1 MGTEVWVLKGTKL
14 ITNTKKQK
22 LKIQS
27 RGWIFKNTI
36 LKKRRRRKK
45 TKITKIIKIYIYEV
59 CFKKQGL
66 FFCEVIVG
74 YKNENGVI
82 DDLKIKNKKIKE

>member
-1 MGTEVWVLKGTKL
+1 MGTEDWGFKGTKL
-14 ITNTKKQK
+14 ITNTKKQR

-36 LKKRRRRKK
+36 LKKRKNK
-45 TKITKIIKIYIYEV
+45 QSHKNYKMYIYEV

-66 FFCEVIVG
+66 FFCKVIVG
-74 YKNENGVI
+74 YKNEN
-82 DDLKIKNKKIKE
+82 